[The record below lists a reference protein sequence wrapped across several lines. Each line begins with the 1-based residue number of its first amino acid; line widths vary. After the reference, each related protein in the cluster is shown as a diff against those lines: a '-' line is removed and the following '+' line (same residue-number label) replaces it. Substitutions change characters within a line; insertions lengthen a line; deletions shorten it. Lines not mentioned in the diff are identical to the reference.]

1 MGYRVDEVGALIFA
15 PKEDEKEKD
24 LLQVIEDI
32 ESLKKDISSL
42 KRENTT
48 LKKQIKE
55 IKEGMTK

>member
-1 MGYRVDEVGALIFA
+1 MGYRVNEVGALIFG
-15 PKEDEKEKD
+15 PKEDKDEKD
-24 LLQVIEDI
+24 LSQLIKDI

-55 IKEGMTK
+55 IMEGMKQ